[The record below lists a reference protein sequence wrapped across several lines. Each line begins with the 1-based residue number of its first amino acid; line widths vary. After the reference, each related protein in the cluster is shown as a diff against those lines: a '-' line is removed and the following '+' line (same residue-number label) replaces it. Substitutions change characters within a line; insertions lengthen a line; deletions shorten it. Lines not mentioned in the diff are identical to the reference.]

1 MIPLLRRFASILL
14 LALVPACLHAQDS
27 VHGDDGGED
36 SLGVALADTT
46 AVDSIEALGEPAW
59 PGNVAGRIDR
69 LLGNEL
75 FNRSQ
80 VGLMVYDLTADSAIY
95 CHNERQLLRPAS
107 TMKVVTAIA
116 AIDRLGGSFQFK
128 TTLSYTGA
136 IEDGVLNGDVYLVGG
151 FDPRFNSDD
160 MGSFVDG
167 IRRMG
172 IDTIRGRIVAD
183 KSMKDA
189 DMLGEGWCWDD
200 DNPVLSPLL
209 ISRRD
214 VFVKRFVDRLRD
226 EGVVVEADT
235 VAGRQPGGAYE
246 VGTRTHTI
254 DQVLMPMMKES
265 DNLCAEALFY
275 QLGASTGAHPATA
288 RDARTVVR
296 RLVEKVGLRPSD
308 YRIADGSG
316 LSLYNYVT
324 AELEVMLLR
333 YAYQNTNIYM
343 HLLPSLPVAGEDG
356 TLRRRMRGTFTS
368 GNVKAKTGSVTA
380 ISSLAGYCTAANGHV
395 LCFAIINQGIRRGSE
410 GRAFQDRVCE
420 ALCRP

>member
-46 AVDSIEALGEPAW
+46 AADSIEALGEPAW

-214 VFVKRFVDRLRD
+214 VFVKRFIDRLRD

-296 RLVEKVGLRPSD
+296 RLVEKVGLKPSD

>member
-14 LALVPACLHAQDS
+14 LALVPACLHVQDS

-46 AVDSIEALGEPAW
+46 AADSIEALGEPAW
-59 PGNVAGRIDR
+59 PDNVAGRIDR

>member
-46 AVDSIEALGEPAW
+46 AADSIEALGEPAW

-226 EGVVVEADT
+226 EDVVVEADT

>member
-46 AVDSIEALGEPAW
+46 AADSIEALGEPAW

-333 YAYQNTNIYM
+333 YAFQNTNIYM

>member
-27 VHGDDGGED
+27 VHGDDGGEN

-46 AVDSIEALGEPAW
+46 AADSIEALGEPAW

>member
-46 AVDSIEALGEPAW
+46 AADSIEALGEPAW

-136 IEDGVLNGDVYLVGG
+136 IEDGVLNGDVYLVGS

>member
-46 AVDSIEALGEPAW
+46 AADSIEALGEPAW
-59 PGNVAGRIDR
+59 PGNVAGRIDH

>member
-46 AVDSIEALGEPAW
+46 AANSIEALGEPAW

>member
-288 RDARTVVR
+288 RDARRVVR

>member
-14 LALVPACLHAQDS
+14 LALVPACLHAQGS

-46 AVDSIEALGEPAW
+46 AADSIEALGEPAW

-356 TLRRRMRGTFTS
+356 TLRRRMRGAFTS

>member
-46 AVDSIEALGEPAW
+46 AADSIEALGEPAW

-167 IRRMG
+167 IRSMG

-296 RLVEKVGLRPSD
+296 RLVEKVGLSPSD

-356 TLRRRMRGTFTS
+356 TLRRRMRGAFTS

>member
-1 MIPLLRRFASILL
+1 MIPLLRRFATILL

-46 AVDSIEALGEPAW
+46 AADSIEALGEPAW

>member
-14 LALVPACLHAQDS
+14 LALVPASLHAQDS

-46 AVDSIEALGEPAW
+46 AADSIEALGEPAW
-59 PGNVAGRIDR
+59 PDNVAGRIDR

>member
-46 AVDSIEALGEPAW
+46 AADSIEALGEPAW
-59 PGNVAGRIDR
+59 PDNVAGRIDR

-235 VAGRQPGGAYE
+235 VAGRQPGVAYE

>member
-46 AVDSIEALGEPAW
+46 SADSIEALGEPAW

-296 RLVEKVGLRPSD
+296 RLLEKVGLRPSD

>member
-46 AVDSIEALGEPAW
+46 AADSIEALCEPAW

>member
-46 AVDSIEALGEPAW
+46 AADSIEALGEPVW

-324 AELEVMLLR
+324 AELEVMLLH

>member
-46 AVDSIEALGEPAW
+46 AADSIEALGEPAW
-59 PGNVAGRIDR
+59 PDNVAGRIDR

-296 RLVEKVGLRPSD
+296 RLVEKVGLKPSD

>member
-167 IRRMG
+167 TRRMG

>member
-46 AVDSIEALGEPAW
+46 AADSIEALGEPAW

-136 IEDGVLNGDVYLVGG
+136 IEDGVLNGNVYLVGG

-356 TLRRRMRGTFTS
+356 TLRRRMSGAFTS

>member
-46 AVDSIEALGEPAW
+46 AADSIEALGEPAW
-59 PGNVAGRIDR
+59 PDNVAGRIDR

-151 FDPRFNSDD
+151 FDPRSNSDD

>member
-46 AVDSIEALGEPAW
+46 AADSIEALGEPAW

-69 LLGNEL
+69 LLVNEL

-214 VFVKRFVDRLRD
+214 VFVKRFVDRLRG

>member
-46 AVDSIEALGEPAW
+46 AADSIEALGEPAW

-356 TLRRRMRGTFTS
+356 TLKRRMRGTFTS

>member
-14 LALVPACLHAQDS
+14 LALVPSCLHAQDS

-46 AVDSIEALGEPAW
+46 AADSIEALGEPAW

>member
-1 MIPLLRRFASILL
+1 MIPLLRRFAFILL

-46 AVDSIEALGEPAW
+46 AADSIEALGEPAW

-356 TLRRRMRGTFTS
+356 TLRRRMRGAFTS

>member
-1 MIPLLRRFASILL
+1 M
-14 LALVPACLHAQDS
+14 
-27 VHGDDGGED
+27 
-36 SLGVALADTT
+36 
-46 AVDSIEALGEPAW
+46 
-59 PGNVAGRIDR
+59 
-69 LLGNEL
+69 
-75 FNRSQ
+75 
-80 VGLMVYDLTADSAIY
+80 
-95 CHNERQLLRPAS
+95 
-107 TMKVVTAIA
+107 
-116 AIDRLGGSFQFK
+116 
-128 TTLSYTGA
+128 
-136 IEDGVLNGDVYLVGG
+136 
-151 FDPRFNSDD
+151 
-160 MGSFVDG
+160 
-167 IRRMG
+167 
-172 IDTIRGRIVAD
+172 
-183 KSMKDA
+183 
-189 DMLGEGWCWDD
+189 
-200 DNPVLSPLL
+200 
-209 ISRRD
+209 
-214 VFVKRFVDRLRD
+214 
-226 EGVVVEADT
+226 
-235 VAGRQPGGAYE
+235 
-246 VGTRTHTI
+246 GTRTHTI

-356 TLRRRMRGTFTS
+356 TLRRRMRGAFTS

>member
-46 AVDSIEALGEPAW
+46 AVESIEALGEPAW

>member
-46 AVDSIEALGEPAW
+46 AADSIEALGEPAW

-136 IEDGVLNGDVYLVGG
+136 IEDGVLNGNVYLVGG

>member
-46 AVDSIEALGEPAW
+46 AANSIEALGEPAW

-275 QLGASTGAHPATA
+275 QLGASTGAHPATV

>member
-46 AVDSIEALGEPAW
+46 AADSIEALGEPAW

-128 TTLSYTGA
+128 TKLSYTGA

-410 GRAFQDRVCE
+410 GRAFQDKVCE

>member
-46 AVDSIEALGEPAW
+46 AADSIEALGEPAW

-95 CHNERQLLRPAS
+95 YHNERQLLRPAS

>member
-46 AVDSIEALGEPAW
+46 AADSIEALGEPAW

>member
-46 AVDSIEALGEPAW
+46 AADSIEALGEPAW

-136 IEDGVLNGDVYLVGG
+136 IGDGVLNGDVYLVGG

>member
-46 AVDSIEALGEPAW
+46 AADSIEALGEPAW
-59 PGNVAGRIDR
+59 PDNVAGRIDR

-80 VGLMVYDLTADSAIY
+80 VALMVYDLTADSAIY

>member
-136 IEDGVLNGDVYLVGG
+136 IEDGVLNGNVYLVGG

>member
-46 AVDSIEALGEPAW
+46 AADSIEALGEPAW

-183 KSMKDA
+183 KSMKDT

>member
-46 AVDSIEALGEPAW
+46 AADSIEALGEPAW

-343 HLLPSLPVAGEDG
+343 HLLPALPVAGEDG

>member
-14 LALVPACLHAQDS
+14 LALVPSCLHAQDS

>member
-46 AVDSIEALGEPAW
+46 AADSIEALGEPAW

-95 CHNERQLLRPAS
+95 CHNERQLMRPAS

-160 MGSFVDG
+160 MSSFVDG

-189 DMLGEGWCWDD
+189 DILGEGWCWDD

-214 VFVKRFVDRLRD
+214 VFVKRFVDKLRD

-265 DNLCAEALFY
+265 DNLCAEAVFY

-296 RLVEKVGLRPSD
+296 RLIEKVGLRPSD

-356 TLRRRMRGTFTS
+356 TLRRRMRGAFTS